1 VTYGRLGSVVE
12 WLGLHLDRVTFRS
25 KQ

>member
-1 VTYGRLGSVVE
+1 VTYGRLGSVEE